1 MPPFLVGTYLL
12 SKGRRD
18 DLSPDPAYD
27 QRDGSPR
34 RFPSAVDQ
42 MAAPPAALP
51 SAGAGRS
58 QAKPAD
64 GGAQSSGWNSAP
76 WTPPADGRLIKT
88 QSVFGDVHL
97 RHRDLAPTERADFS
111 PLHQDILRNEKN
123 YEPDSG
129 VHEWNSMDAARYLAG
144 KDIFPFKD
152 QWVRG
157 YRAAIIAAANRWDIP
172 PALLAGV
179 AYNEVGGDPAWAD
192 GAAFELRKV
201 IANGKPADRTSFG
214 DVSIQLRRAAQS
226 LGYGDNPTPAQIA
239 AVRASLQNPVQNLFI
254 VAKHLSDLRDSDFRG
269 TPASK
274 LTPEQIE
281 IIGARYNRGPD
292 APLASIRQHLSYG
305 KNITKRL
312 KKFDHLLNDR

>member
-1 MPPFLVGTYLL
+1 
-12 SKGRRD
+12 
-18 DLSPDPAYD
+18 
-27 QRDGSPR
+27 
-34 RFPSAVDQ
+34 
-42 MAAPPAALP
+42 
-51 SAGAGRS
+51 
-58 QAKPAD
+58 
-64 GGAQSSGWNSAP
+64 
-76 WTPPADGRLIKT
+76 
-88 QSVFGDVHL
+88 
-97 RHRDLAPTERADFS
+97 
-111 PLHQDILRNEKN
+111 
-123 YEPDSG
+123 
-129 VHEWNSMDAARYLAG
+129 MDAARYLAG

-254 VAKHLSDLRDSDFRG
+254 VASTCPTFAIPTSAAPPHRSSLPSRSRSL
-269 TPASK
+269 
-274 LTPEQIE
+274 
-281 IIGARYNRGPD
+281 ARATTEVPTHRSP
-292 APLASIRQHLSYG
+292 
-305 KNITKRL
+305 RL
-312 KKFDHLLNDR
+312 GNT